1 MKTTADLGI
10 QPLNMHG
17 AKDQKKADPKAL
29 AKEVETLF
37 VNEFLKVMFEHT
49 SFGKDKMTNNFLPFI
64 TEEISK
70 TVAERGMGIGDFV
83 LRGPSLSGLTS
94 GKVAGNAASQ
104 SGDAKGAENGLPLH
118 NTPALKPFSRDGKLK
133 LPVSGAISSRY
144 GLRLDPIKGGLKQHN
159 GVDIA
164 VPEGTQVRPAAPG
177 KIVFSG
183 YSEGYGNCVI
193 VEHEGGVTSIYGHNS
208 ANLVKEGDIVDKTS
222 VIALSGS
229 TGRSTGPHVHF
240 EVRKKGAPVDPMDM
254 IG

>member
-1 MKTTADLGI
+1 MKTTADIGI
-10 QPLNMHG
+10 QPFNMQG
-17 AKDQKKADPKAL
+17 TKDPKKTDPKAL

-49 SFGKDKMTNNFLPFI
+49 SFGKDKMTNNFVPFI

-70 TVAERGMGIGDFV
+70 TVAERGMGIGDFI
-83 LRGPSLSGLTS
+83 LRNPSLQALEGD
-94 GKVAGNAASQ
+94 KEAGDIASQ
-104 SGDAKGAENGLPLH
+104 SWETKKSESAHPLR
-118 NTPALKPFSRDGKLK
+118 TAPVVKPFSGDGKLK
-133 LPVSGAISSRY
+133 LPVSGTISSRY
-144 GLRLDPIKGGLKQHN
+144 GLRRDPINGGLRQHN

-164 VPEGTQVRPAAPG
+164 VPEGTPVRPAAPG
-177 KIVFSG
+177 KVVFSG

-193 VEHEGGVTSIYGHNS
+193 VEHDGGVTSVYGHNS
-208 ANLVKEGDIVDKTS
+208 ANMVKEGDIVDKTS

-240 EVRKKGAPVDPMDM
+240 EVRKKGAPVDPMAM